1 MLLEIKNLS
10 KNFGGLQV
18 INDLNLSVSEGQL
31 TSIIGPNGAGKTTLF
46 NVITGRF
53 PPSSGSVYFEGRDIS
68 GHKSH
73 VISQRGLV
81 RSFQITNVFASL
93 TVRENVRLA
102 CQSRIGKKTSILK
115 PSASLLGLEGKTE
128 EILERIGL
136 LRYQDTVAGE
146 MSHGDQRHLEIA
158 MTLATNPKLLLLDE
172 PTSGMSPAETAE
184 TMNLI
189 KEISTNLTILLIEHD
204 MTLVMNMSKNIVVLD
219 YGTKISEGPPEKIE
233 KDPEVRRV
241 YLGEL

>member
-1 MLLEIKNLS
+1 MLLEITSLS
-10 KNFGGLQV
+10 KSFGGLQV
-18 INDLNLSVSEGQL
+18 LNDLNFSVPEGQL

-46 NVITGRF
+46 NVISGRF
-53 PPSSGSVYFEGRDIS
+53 PPSRGRVFFQGRDIS

-73 VISQRGLV
+73 VISQMGLV

-93 TVRENVRLA
+93 TVHENVRLA
-102 CQSRIGKKTSILK
+102 CQSRLRKRTSLVK
-115 PSASLLGLEGKTE
+115 PSANLQGLKAKTE

-136 LRYQDTVAGE
+136 LRYQDTMAGE
-146 MSHGDQRHLEIA
+146 LSHGDQRHLEIA

-172 PTSGMSPAETAE
+172 PTSGMSPAETVE

-189 KEISTNLTILLIEHD
+189 KEISTILTILLIEHD
-204 MTLVMNMSKNIVVLD
+204 MNLVMNMSKRIVVLD
-219 YGTKISEGPPEKIE
+219 YGTKISEGTPEEIE

>member
-1 MLLEIKNLS
+1 MLLETKNLF
-10 KNFGGLQV
+10 KNFSGLQV
-18 INDLNLSVSEGQL
+18 IHDLSFGVSEEQL

-46 NVITGRF
+46 NVISGRF
-53 PPSSGSVYFEGRDIS
+53 PPSSGRIFFEGRDIS
-68 GHKSH
+68 GLKPH
-73 VISQRGLV
+73 VISQMGLV

-102 CQSRIGKKTSILK
+102 CQSRLREKV
-115 PSASLLGLEGKTE
+115 SLLKSSTSLRRMKEKTE
-128 EILERIGL
+128 EILERVGL

-146 MSHGDQRHLEIA
+146 LSHGDQRHLEIA
-158 MTLATNPKLLLLDE
+158 MTLATDPKLLLLDE
-172 PTSGMSPAETAE
+172 PTSGMSPAETVE

-189 KEISTNLTILLIEHD
+189 KEISKSVTLLLIEHD
-204 MTLVMNMSKNIVVLD
+204 MNLVMNISENIIVLD
-219 YGTKISEGPPEKIE
+219 YGKKISEGPPEEIE

>member
-18 INDLNLSVSEGQL
+18 IHDLEFSVPEGQL

-53 PPSSGSVYFEGRDIS
+53 PPSSGSIFFEGREIS
-68 GHKSH
+68 GLKPH
-73 VISQRGLV
+73 VISQMGLV

-102 CQSRIGKKTSILK
+102 CQSRRMEK
-115 PSASLLGLEGKTE
+115 ASLLKSAAKLGGVKQKTDE
-128 EILERIGL
+128 VLKRIGL
-136 LRYQDTVAGE
+136 LRYQDTFAGE

-158 MTLATNPKLLLLDE
+158 MTLATDPQLLLLDE
-172 PTSGMSPAETAE
+172 PTSGMSPGETVE
-184 TMNLI
+184 TMDLI
-189 KEISTNLTILLIEHD
+189 KEISKSVTILLIEHD
-204 MTLVMNMSKNIVVLD
+204 MNLVMNMSKRIIVLD
-219 YGTKISEGPPEKIE
+219 YGMKISEGTPEEIE
-233 KDPEVRRV
+233 KDPETRRV

>member
-1 MLLEIKNLS
+1 MLLETKKLF

-18 INDLNLSVSEGQL
+18 IHDLSFSVSEEQL

-46 NVITGRF
+46 NVITGSF
-53 PPSSGSVYFEGRDIS
+53 PPSSGRIFFEGRDIS
-68 GHKSH
+68 GLKPH
-73 VISQRGLV
+73 VISQMGLV

-102 CQSRIGKKTSILK
+102 CQSRLVEK
-115 PSASLLGLEGKTE
+115 ASLLKSAVRLRRMKEKTE

-136 LRYQDTVAGE
+136 LRFQDTIAGE

-158 MTLATNPKLLLLDE
+158 MTLATDPKLLLLDE
-172 PTSGMSPAETAE
+172 PTSGMSPAETVE
-184 TMNLI
+184 TMDLI
-189 KEISTNLTILLIEHD
+189 KEISKSVTILLIEHD
-204 MTLVMNMSKNIVVLD
+204 MNLVMNISENIIVLD
-219 YGTKISEGPPEKIE
+219 SGKKISEGTPEVIE
-233 KDPEVRRV
+233 NDPEVRRV

>member
-1 MLLEIKNLS
+1 MLLEIKSLS
-10 KNFGGLQV
+10 KSFGGLQV
-18 INDLNLSVSEGQL
+18 INDLDFSVPEGQL

-46 NVITGRF
+46 NVISGRF
-53 PPSSGSVYFEGRDIS
+53 PPSSGRVFFQGRDIS

-73 VISQRGLV
+73 VISQMGLV

-93 TVRENVRLA
+93 TVHENVRLA
-102 CQSRIGKKTSILK
+102 CQSRLTRRTSLIK
-115 PSASLLGLEGKTE
+115 PSANLQGLKAKTE

-136 LRYQDTVAGE
+136 LRYQDTIAGE
-146 MSHGDQRHLEIA
+146 LSHGDQRHLEIA

-172 PTSGMSPAETAE
+172 PTSGMSPAETVE

-189 KEISTNLTILLIEHD
+189 KEISSILTILLIEHD
-204 MTLVMNMSKNIVVLD
+204 MNLVMNMSTKIVVLD
-219 YGTKISEGPPEKIE
+219 YGTKISEGTPEEIE